1 MRNRVVRCGSNGD
14 EINGPL
20 PEGYGVEERTWHD
33 LLIIDI
39 YRQHRTTVAVEPTN
53 TLMIGHVGYSF
64 QKERA

>member
-1 MRNRVVRCGSNGD
+1 MDRMG
-14 EINGPL
+14 L
-20 PEGYGVEERTWHD
+20 YPEGYGVEQRTWHD

-64 QKERA
+64 QRERA